1 MMESDPLLGGDNC
14 DGTDPLFA
22 GPDCCDGVVPSV
34 VLVHWLLGFLPL
46 LLSEHHDD
54 LMFMSIILTA
64 EFAWLVYIAS
74 RRTQNT
80 RRRLP
85 EIVAHAALITALIFG
100 VIWYG
105 SAQSYNQIWFIMF
118 GIAVA
123 FILTLKISRW
133 YCRKTQLLGQ

>member
-80 RRRLP
+80 RRRL
-85 EIVAHAALITALIFG
+85 IFSLAPTFS
-100 VIWYG
+100 VPFAP
-105 SAQSYNQIWFIMF
+105 S
-118 GIAVA
+118 V
-123 FILTLKISRW
+123 LK
-133 YCRKTQLLGQ
+133 TNLP